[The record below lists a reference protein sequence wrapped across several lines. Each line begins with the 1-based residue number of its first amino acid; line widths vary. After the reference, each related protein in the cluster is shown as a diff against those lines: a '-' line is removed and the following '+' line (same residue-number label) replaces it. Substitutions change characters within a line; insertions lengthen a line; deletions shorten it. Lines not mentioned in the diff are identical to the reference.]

1 MTEPMK
7 YQVTVRSLVPAE
19 IRDKLAHAHAE
30 ALKAKKRKQNI
41 EPARG

>member
-1 MTEPMK
+1 MDK
-7 YQVTVRSLVPAE
+7 SDYAVTVRAPVPAE

-41 EPARG
+41 EPTRS